1 LKCRPPSFPNGR
13 LPFRNRVRCDRLCEG
28 YCLTAQS
35 VENPGINKVQAELLS
50 QRKMGCASGMM
61 SGVPLFGFLYSLTP
75 DFQRWDLELPL
86 GYSCVTAFPTVF
98 RQPLVSPQ
106 NRHHDIKPIYANS
119 GTYLQRYPA
128 SGLCTTTRYLMT
140 LMEGMMSTRI
150 GLLQVG
156 IGTVF

>member
-1 LKCRPPSFPNGR
+1 MIGCVKDIVSQLNPSRTPEWDQLEKTNH
-13 LPFRNRVRCDRLCEG
+13 
-28 YCLTAQS
+28 
-35 VENPGINKVQAELLS
+35 INKAQAELLS

-61 SGVPLFGFLYSLTP
+61 SGVPLFGFLYYLTP

-106 NRHHDIKPIYANS
+106 NRHHDMKPIYANS

-128 SGLCTTTRYLMT
+128 SGLCTSYY
-140 LMEGMMSTRI
+140 EIFHVAHGS
-150 GLLQVG
+150 G
-156 IGTVF
+156 